1 MWTLNTSANL
11 AISAVDNKWVWAY
24 NTCIEFETQE
34 KQMAYMSQER
44 KKSLT
49 PAIKAVLKKY
59 GVKGTLAVNNH
70 STLVL
75 NIKSG
80 SIDFIENFIQTD
92 GEGISARRMSQD
104 QIDYIRKNRS
114 LDVNPYWYKEH
125 FSGKAKAFLSEL
137 LPVMNNGNHDNSD
150 IQTDYF
156 DVGWY
161 VDVNIGKWNKPY
173 VLDI

>member
-1 MWTLNTSANL
+1 
-11 AISAVDNKWVWAY
+11 
-24 NTCIEFETQE
+24 
-34 KQMAYMSQER
+34 MAYVSQDR
-44 KKSLT
+44 KQSLA

-59 GVKGTLAVNNH
+59 GVKGTIAVRNH
-70 STLVL
+70 MTLVL

-80 SIDFIENFIQTD
+80 SIDFIENYIETD
-92 GEGISARRMSQD
+92 ANLKYGQKMSQS
-104 QIDYIRKNRS
+104 QIDYLRKNQS
-114 LDVNPYWYKEH
+114 MDVNPYWYKEH

-150 IQTDYF
+150 VQTDYF

-173 VLDI
+173 VLEA

>member
-1 MWTLNTSANL
+1 
-11 AISAVDNKWVWAY
+11 
-24 NTCIEFETQE
+24 
-34 KQMAYMSQER
+34 MAYMSQER
-44 KKSLT
+44 KQSLA

-59 GVKGTLAVNNH
+59 GVKGTLAVRNH

-80 SIDFIENFIQTD
+80 SIDFIENFIATD
-92 GEGISARRMSQD
+92 ANVMHGRKMSQD

-125 FSGKAKAFLSEL
+125 FSGKAKEFLSEL
-137 LPVMNNGNHDNSD
+137 LPAMNKGNHDNSD

-173 VLDI
+173 VLTN

>member
-1 MWTLNTSANL
+1 
-11 AISAVDNKWVWAY
+11 
-24 NTCIEFETQE
+24 
-34 KQMAYMSQER
+34 MAYMSQER
-44 KKSLT
+44 KQSLA

-59 GVKGTLAVNNH
+59 GVKGTLAVRNH

-92 GEGISARRMSQD
+92 ADSNIGRKMSQD
-104 QIDYIRKNRS
+104 QIDYIRKNKS

-137 LPVMNNGNHDNSD
+137 FPAMNKGNHDNSD
-150 IQTDYF
+150 VQTDYF

-173 VLDI
+173 ITE